1 MAKIRQSYSVLTLSL
16 ATYAAGMALLGCSD
30 NGPSVLRDQAPQI
43 PTSAPKQAPAASAPE
58 ALPYPMI
65 AKNPIYDSSLPP
77 TTPKPGKNYS
87 VKVKLIEHGV
97 QISDADLSREFQMV
111 EKAYSTC
118 DGVNFHVN
126 FVGREIAPAT
136 TQQDNLISEGPNGT
150 MLMGDVFQSF
160 FSQFPNSPE
169 TGLISINLFD
179 ALDPNARAELLA
191 GQPVYSLFE
200 GQAYDVKNMDRL
212 YVDARSPQYRTKPL
226 SELGGNS
233 IIIGWD
239 TTLYEESGG
248 MHINDPNHKGPNGKP
263 IVIEGWRDQSSALFA
278 HEMGH
283 VLMEKQDG
291 APPFKDHFCFGIN
304 QYCPQGYLMSGGGFD
319 DRIFLDPKDLKTPI
333 GYTPL
338 PIIDTVQCEMLKQNP
353 LVTIE

>member
-1 MAKIRQSYSVLTLSL
+1 MAKIRQNYSILTLSL

-30 NGPSVLRDQAPQI
+30 NGPSVLRDQAAQV
-43 PTSAPKQAPAASAPE
+43 PTSAAPKQTPAVNTPE

-97 QISDADLSREFQMV
+97 QISNDDLSRELQMV

-126 FVGREIAPAT
+126 FVGREEAPAT
-136 TQQDNLISEGPNGT
+136 TLQDTLISEGPNGT
-150 MLMGDVFQSF
+150 MVMGDVFQNL

-179 ALDPNARAELLA
+179 ALDPEARAELLA

-200 GQAYDVKNMDRL
+200 GQAYNVKNMDRL
-212 YVDARSPQYRTKPL
+212 YADNRSPQYRAKPL

-233 IIIGWD
+233 IIIGW
-239 TTLYEESGG
+239 
-248 MHINDPNHKGPNGKP
+248 
-263 IVIEGWRDQSSALFA
+263 
-278 HEMGH
+278 
-283 VLMEKQDG
+283 
-291 APPFKDHFCFGIN
+291 
-304 QYCPQGYLMSGGGFD
+304 
-319 DRIFLDPKDLKTPI
+319 
-333 GYTPL
+333 
-338 PIIDTVQCEMLKQNP
+338 
-353 LVTIE
+353 